1 LTDVK
6 NCSNGSTGIL
16 NIIEIVCIA
25 VNMAVVFAMM
35 LVVIYGVVGRYF
47 FNTSANW
54 VAEVSAFMMVPLT
67 FLALGHVQSK
77 RMHVNITLLIDK
89 QSLKTK
95 TVLRIITTLFTLA
108 LFALLT
114 WAAWLF
120 SLEALQHGYVSDA
133 AGIPLFPFRLLVPV
147 GSLLMC
153 VRLVAD
159 LVQDIG
165 PLIGHGS
172 LKPL

>member
-1 LTDVK
+1 M
-6 NCSNGSTGIL
+6 
-16 NIIEIVCIA
+16 IEMVCVA
-25 VNMAVVFAMM
+25 VNMAVAFALM

-47 FNTSANW
+47 FNSSANW
-54 VAEVSAFMMVPLT
+54 VAELSAFMMVPLT

-95 TVLRIITTLFTLA
+95 TVLHIITTLFTLA

-120 SLEALQHGYVSDA
+120 SLKALHGGYVSDA
-133 AGIPLFPFRLLVPV
+133 AEIPLFPFRMLVPV
-147 GSLLMC
+147 GGLLMC

-159 LVQDIG
+159 LVQDINS
-165 PLIGHGS
+165 LIGHRS
-172 LKPL
+172 LEP